1 MAKDL
6 VGLEEIL
13 APTRWENIN
22 RQEPSGTV
30 SGGES
35 IDSSILRKKF
45 EEAALNILTELTK
58 RSSESPRM
66 ERLKLRV
73 ERLEREVEDLKR
85 HIGFV
90 GAVESMTEVQFL
102 LEDERIRCL
111 HKRLE
116 EEGVEFV

>member
-1 MAKDL
+1 MAEDL

-22 RQEPSGTV
+22 RQEPSSTV
-30 SGGES
+30 SGDEG

-45 EEAALNILTELTK
+45 EEAALDILTELAK
-58 RSSESPRM
+58 RSSKSPGM
-66 ERLKLRV
+66 ERLKLKV

-85 HIGFV
+85 QIGLV
-90 GAVESMTEVQFL
+90 GAAKSMAEIQFL
-102 LEDERIRCL
+102 LEDERIRRL